1 MVVDERVEMALDLGK
16 LQLPDGLPIVRL
28 WAEDYTDW
36 QGEDALMVHA
46 ILPEELEVEKVAG
59 RDVILTKSAIR
70 DSLRAA
76 GVTVFPY
83 ITMYKQSEADEDSQD
98 QDEEE

>member
-1 MVVDERVEMALDLGK
+1 MVVDERVEKALDVSK
-16 LQLPDGLPIVRL
+16 LQLPEGLPIVRL

-36 QGEDALMVHA
+36 EGEDALMVHA
-46 ILPEELEVEKVAG
+46 ILPEDLEVEKVKG
-59 RDVILTKSAIR
+59 RDVSFAKSAIR

-83 ITMYKQSEADEDSQD
+83 ITMYKQSEADENSEDA
-98 QDEEE
+98 EE